1 MNLSFA
7 DTSVAM
13 VQGFFGPAPEK
24 GDQTLG
30 GLVFVL
36 VHSSKTG
43 IQPAIFRGCIGVY
56 VYIYI

>member
-24 GDQTLG
+24 GDQTLEYSK
-30 GLVFVL
+30 
-36 VHSSKTG
+36 SSGTK
-43 IQPAIFRGCIGVY
+43 
-56 VYIYI
+56 